1 MASLQNQT
9 SINSNRFFFATKE
22 DGEQELY
29 PSTIVAGPIT
39 DFYVGINGNSGNLVQ
54 INQMPDIIGTSSVG
68 GEGMVYWG
76 TSSDY
81 KTLSSINTA
90 ATGGS
95 MSIDRVAGS
104 GKVSIEN
111 YGTNGSAPGF
121 EFLCRGVNSALVSTS
136 MDSWMSAQGAP
147 GATAVLFPSGNFAVG
162 SNLLTT
168 CAVSLAAQTG
178 PGGQGCFNIA
188 DLSGAGIGK
197 TRWSFFKYGFE
208 TGGNTGTNL
217 ALGSY
222 NDAGGFLDNI
232 FTVTRS
238 TGEMSISNL
247 SSVNTVAYPQNLL
260 STVATANQTGVSVP
274 SATPTVIYTLTNN
287 DLIPGAVYNTDV
299 GFQWEVGDPGL
310 TGTFI
315 ELGVRLGGNGNY
327 NYDVPQF
334 IPSGGTANRFIA
346 NSVGQFT
353 DMGTTNKDIDIIAYH
368 QNATA
373 ISISTNYISGNP
385 ISYLKQVT

>member
-1 MASLQNQT
+1 
-9 SINSNRFFFATKE
+9 
-22 DGEQELY
+22 
-29 PSTIVAGPIT
+29 
-39 DFYVGINGNSGNLVQ
+39 
-54 INQMPDIIGTSSVG
+54 MPDIIGTSSVG

-76 TSSDY
+76 TNSTY

-90 ATGGS
+90 AAGGS
-95 MSIDRVAGS
+95 ISTDRDPGS
-104 GKVSIEN
+104 GITSIES
-111 YGTNGSAPGF
+111 YASNGVYRGF
-121 EFLCRGVNSALVSTS
+121 EFLSRGVNGQLQSTINAGINSYVSS
-136 MDSWMSAQGAP
+136 IGRP
-147 GATAVLFPSGNFAVG
+147 GATAVLAPTGA
-162 SNLLTT
+162 LTT
-168 CAVSLAAQTG
+168 ASLTASGLTSLDVATG
-178 PGGQGCFNIA
+178 PGGRACFGIQ
-188 DLSGAGIGK
+188 DLSGAAGVTPFARWAIG
-197 TRWSFFKYGFE
+197 TSMVP
-208 TGGNTGTNL
+208 TGGNTGSDFTIYAYADNS
-217 ALGSY
+217 A
-222 NDAGGFLDNI
+222 FLRSDMTIRRSDGAMNI
-232 FTVTRS
+232 
-238 TGEMSISNL
+238 GNL

-274 SATPTVIYTLTNN
+274 TATPTVIYTLTNN